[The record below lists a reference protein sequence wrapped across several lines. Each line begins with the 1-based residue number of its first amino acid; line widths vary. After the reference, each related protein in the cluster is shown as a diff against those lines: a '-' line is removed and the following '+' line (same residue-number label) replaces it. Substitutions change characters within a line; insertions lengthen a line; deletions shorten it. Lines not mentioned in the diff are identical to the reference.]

1 MTLQILFPRLVQ
13 ALSLVLVRKQLINL
27 NGISNSCSKR
37 RTFASS
43 LRSWKPRATD
53 PLFSSV
59 WRQFQKKVHPDLLNE
74 VPELRDKNAKALQE
88 LQGVLNDIKTS
99 STGIDG
105 SSGASKE
112 RSSLLTARTISL
124 EFFVRTEKPLQQ
136 VQQGSSSDNTS
147 SSPKLHF
154 LRVPFSVRIPGPNC
168 QRVLAESLSVLFG
181 HCGLSTRF
189 RWGNEYFGSVWVEN
203 KVVKSEN
210 EE

>member
-1 MTLQILFPRLVQ
+1 MFAKNYAKKTLSSATLLY
-13 ALSLVLVRKQLINL
+13 AARKQVLDL
-27 NGISNSCSKR
+27 NGISNSR
-37 RTFASS
+37 RKFASS
-43 LRSWKPRATD
+43 SRWKPRESD

-105 SSGASKE
+105 TSGTAKE

-124 EFFVRTEKPLQQ
+124 EFFVRTEKP
-136 VQQGSSSDNTS
+136 VQQGQQQEGPSSSDNTS
-147 SSPKLHF
+147 SSPRLHF

-203 KVVKSEN
+203 KVVNSEN
-210 EE
+210 D

>member
-1 MTLQILFPRLVQ
+1 MTLLILFPRLVR
-13 ALSLVLVRKQLINL
+13 ALSLVLVRKQVLDF
-27 NGISNSCSKR
+27 NGISNSR
-37 RTFASS
+37 RKFASS
-43 LRSWKPRATD
+43 RWKPRDTD

-88 LQGVLNDIKTS
+88 LQGVLNDVKTS

-105 SSGASKE
+105 TSGTAKE

-124 EFFVRTEKPLQQ
+124 EFFVRTEKP
-136 VQQGSSSDNTS
+136 VQQGEQQEGPSSSDNTS
-147 SSPKLHF
+147 SSPRLHF

-203 KVVKSEN
+203 KVVNSEN
-210 EE
+210 D